1 MDIFSFEKFFSAY
14 ILDLSPISLMR
25 SGFNIKC
32 FNFSTQSDSEFTKPV
47 SLFLINDF
55 AAPWLVHTLGI
66 PKDIYCW
73 TFSPPL
79 DRPQSSKEL
88 IQTDIK
94 TIKIFISLLSFH
106 LLIHNLLKEFRNQNL
121 LYINLKS
128 LILSRVISAF
138 LIESKYSLN

>member
-1 MDIFSFEKFFSAY
+1 
-14 ILDLSPISLMR
+14 MR

-32 FNFSTQSDSEFTKPV
+32 FNFSTQSDSEFTKKPV

-79 DRPQSSKEL
+79 DRPQSSKRIGYKPISKQL
-88 IQTDIK
+88 RSL
-94 TIKIFISLLSFH
+94 ISLLSFH
-106 LLIHNLLKEFRNQNL
+106 LFN
-121 LYINLKS
+121 S
-128 LILSRVISAF
+128 
-138 LIESKYSLN
+138 